1 MDDLD
6 TLLKKFDII
15 YSHNRLEKDET
26 IIFNNTYRNDYDD
39 INLTETIER
48 SFLIHRREAFY
59 IQEKT
64 AIKHLEP
71 IKKTLATRADWD
83 SYFDTFDPDEVE
95 EYYSDKYKYDIN
107 KWENLTDNFNTDC
120 IKTIIESCIN
130 LLPYETNKLINIIN
144 KIHTTRETK
153 SAIKTG
159 NASIDKI
166 ALFNSYLDSLAALY
180 KEETE
185 NGGSVENVD
194 TIKKTKNEVIPNY
207 ELPESIDIRTIRTCF
222 DKAIL
227 KGWAEVNNNK
237 LKWAG
242 VELRS
247 RTVRPSS
254 LVYFIER
261 LHFLIKTSPQWQTY
275 SSYFEIPD
283 LKKNKRDTK
292 RSQPWRGQIDDFFTG
307 IQVEVGGEK

>member
-1 MDDLD
+1 M
-6 TLLKKFDII
+6 
-15 YSHNRLEKDET
+15 
-26 IIFNNTYRNDYDD
+26 
-39 INLTETIER
+39 
-48 SFLIHRREAFY
+48 
-59 IQEKT
+59 
-64 AIKHLEP
+64 
-71 IKKTLATRADWD
+71 
-83 SYFDTFDPDEVE
+83 
-95 EYYSDKYKYDIN
+95 
-107 KWENLTDNFNTDC
+107 
-120 IKTIIESCIN
+120 IKTNISSLSIIALMI
-130 LLPYETNKLINIIN
+130 LLLLFLFRLNIDNTIKTNII
-144 KIHTTRETK
+144 
-153 SAIKTG
+153 AIIVI
-159 NASIDKI
+159 N
-166 ALFNSYLDSLAALY
+166 
-180 KEETE
+180 
-185 NGGSVENVD
+185 